1 MAKENI
7 AFMVNL
13 RKNTVPDSDMFGRY
27 YPEAESKETLSTK
40 GFAKHVSDHGGTLV
54 SYELMQM
61 VLAGIVKCLKE
72 YMSQGQPVKLD
83 GLGTFRPTVTS
94 VTGGAASIEEALQ
107 KGVNNMVAGVNFV
120 FIPENAQGEE
130 ITSKKFKDQCSLQF
144 AYLVE
149 TIKKVIGGKEKSY
162 TLRTPLS
169 AWGIVQSEDEGTGE
183 EGGTSQ
189 NGETSGS
196 GSSQS
201 GSNTGGSQNSGS
213 GSQNGGSTNGGSTN
227 SGSNS
232 GSGTNTGGST
242 GGNTSG
248 NSGSQSGTEGDYR
261 LVIYKYGN
269 GTSTVTDDSEQ
280 EINSNDNVHSGSN
293 VNISVVPVEGKE
305 PIAKVNGNRITLT
318 ENDGTYTGS
327 FQMPTK
333 GTVLEILTEPD
344 EWDYADQN

>member
-40 GFAKHVSDHGGTLV
+40 GFARHLSDHGGTLV
-54 SYELMQM
+54 NYELMQM

-94 VTGGAASIEEALQ
+94 VVGGADSIEEALQ

-169 AWGIVQSEDEGTGE
+169 AWGIVDAEADA
-183 EGGTSQ
+183 EGGST
-189 NGETSGS
+189 NSGTDS

-201 GSNTGGSQNSGS
+201 GTQTGDNTQGGGTDNP
-213 GSQNGGSTNGGSTN
+213 GGDNQG
-227 SGSNS
+227 
-232 GSGTNTGGST
+232 
-242 GGNTSG
+242 GGNSSITPG
-248 NSGSQSGTEGDYR
+248 EGD
-261 LVIYKYGN
+261 
-269 GTSTVTDDSEQ
+269 
-280 EINSNDNVHSGSN
+280 
-293 VNISVVPVEGKE
+293 
-305 PIAKVNGNRITLT
+305 
-318 ENDGTYTGS
+318 
-327 FQMPTK
+327 
-333 GTVLEILTEPD
+333 
-344 EWDYADQN
+344 